1 MLCPTPG
8 HGTLV
13 KASTDR
19 LSTSQMRSLFS
30 WRGFGKL
37 TWDLLTVRG
46 KMYTQSE
53 EVLNGMESSV
63 KGTFTLMTSKNEGL
77 DLALSSG
84 AAVE

>member
-1 MLCPTPG
+1 
-8 HGTLV
+8 
-13 KASTDR
+13 
-19 LSTSQMRSLFS
+19 
-30 WRGFGKL
+30 
-37 TWDLLTVRG
+37 
-46 KMYTQSE
+46 MYTQSE